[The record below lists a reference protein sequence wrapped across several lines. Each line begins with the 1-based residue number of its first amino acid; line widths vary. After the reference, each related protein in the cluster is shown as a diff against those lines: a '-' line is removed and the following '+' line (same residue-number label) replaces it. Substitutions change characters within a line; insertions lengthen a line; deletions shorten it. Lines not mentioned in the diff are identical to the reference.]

1 MATATHVTIGPTDA
15 IVVLHDG
22 RVRITGEDWSVTVE
36 PSSAAQAHRLA
47 TAFEES
53 RELLAEERERRLASV
68 GGLTA

>member
-1 MATATHVTIGPTDA
+1 MSTASHTTVTQFDT
-15 IVVLHDG
+15 VTVLHDG
-22 RVRITGEDWSVTVE
+22 QVRITGEDWSVTVE
-36 PSSAAQAHRLA
+36 PASAAQAHRLA